1 MNKWKGTTEKLSLW
15 MFLESLGDSVACGQG
30 GHIQE
35 VATTDTELVMQ
46 NVEYAKFF

>member
-1 MNKWKGTTEKLSLW
+1 MEKNRREAFIW

-35 VATTDTELVMQ
+35 IATIDAELVM
-46 NVEYAKFF
+46 